1 MDKNKIEISK
11 DILAELLRQEQKLR
25 LLEYGGVYD
34 WEGYEDSLNPYNRIT
49 YDDVQNMSDD
59 EVIDKYL

>member
-34 WEGYEDSLNPYNRIT
+34 WEGYEDSLNPYNCIT